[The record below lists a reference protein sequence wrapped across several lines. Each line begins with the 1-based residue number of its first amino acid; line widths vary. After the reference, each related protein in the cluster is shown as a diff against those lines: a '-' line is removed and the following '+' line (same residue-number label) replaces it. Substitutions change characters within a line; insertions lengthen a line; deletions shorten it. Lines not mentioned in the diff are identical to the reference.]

1 MAPPL
6 TGTEQ
11 VVETTPLVQALS
23 AYEVARLPRKDS
35 PHTVAA
41 RRRDVAG
48 ILPRLAAT
56 TGSPADDLLVA
67 DLTVPA
73 LRGAFA
79 DFARTH
85 ARSSIA
91 RCWSTWNG
99 WCDFLVAEEA
109 LAGNPM
115 AGVVRPRPARQA
127 PKPLRGEDTPEL
139 LLASVAAGTRQA
151 RRPWPE
157 RDLALIATL
166 LVSGI
171 RSAELTGLRVGDLV
185 GGAGDERLHVLGKG
199 NAERSVPVEPA
210 LAELVRTYLRSR
222 SARFGGGRPLRLDA
236 PLFVDTAGCALTRN
250 QLQHLVRSCYR
261 SAGIH
266 DRVHRGSLVHALRHT
281 FATRVVASGASAVE
295 VMRLLGH
302 QSLTTSQQYVD
313 AGAQELRSAAAGS
326 SSYAALRRLSAEGDG
341 PAPEFTQR

>member
-1 MAPPL
+1 MTPPFSGVSPQL
-6 TGTEQ
+6 D
-11 VVETTPLVQALS
+11 ETTALPTAHA

-41 RRRDVAG
+41 RRRDVG
-48 ILPRLAAT
+48 GMLPRLAVA
-56 TGSPADDLLVA
+56 TGSPVDDLVVA

-73 LRGAFA
+73 LRAAFA
-79 DFARTH
+79 DFAGTH

-109 LAGNPM
+109 LPGNPM
-115 AGVVRPRPARQA
+115 AGVARPRPARQA

-139 LLASVAAGTRQA
+139 LLASVAAGARQA

-185 GGAGDERLHVLGKG
+185 GGPGDERLHVRGKG

-210 LAELVRTYLRSR
+210 LAELLRAYLTSR
-222 SARFGGGRPLRLDA
+222 SVRLLGGRPARLDA
-236 PLFVDTAGCALTRN
+236 PLFVDAAGRPLTRN
-250 QLQHLVRSCYR
+250 QLQYLVRSCYR

-326 SSYAALRRLSAEGDG
+326 ASYAALRQLASR
-341 PAPEFTQR
+341 R

>member
-1 MAPPL
+1 MTPPPP
-6 TGTEQ
+6 GVPEQ
-11 VVETTPLVQALS
+11 VVEATPLTQALA

-48 ILPRLAAT
+48 VLPRLAVAV
-56 TGSPADDLLVA
+56 GSPADDLLVA
-67 DLTVPA
+67 DLTVRG

-79 DFARTH
+79 DFAGTH

-109 LAGNPM
+109 LPGNPM
-115 AGVVRPRPARQA
+115 AGVARPRPARSA
-127 PKPLRGEDTPEL
+127 PKPLRGEDTPEV
-139 LLASVAAGTRQA
+139 LLAAVAAGARPARQ
-151 RRPWPE
+151 PWPE

-185 GGAGDERLHVLGKG
+185 GTPGDERLHVLGKG
-199 NAERSVPVEPA
+199 TAERSVPVEPA
-210 LAELVRTYLRSR
+210 LADLIRAYGRSR
-222 SARFGGGRPLRLDA
+222 SARFCGGRPPRLDA
-236 PLFVDTAGCALTRN
+236 PLFVDTAGRPLTRN

-313 AGAQELRSAAAGS
+313 AGAQELRSAAAGNA
-326 SSYAALRRLSAEGDG
+326 SYAALRQLTGDLPPRG
-341 PAPEFTQR
+341 AGC